1 MPPVTPEEVG
11 EEHGVVPDEL
21 GGEALI
27 WPDTSD
33 GLNGEIGT
41 GGLVRVVVVV
51 VALNG
56 DDGEVVVL
64 EALVLPLPGTCGLEM
79 LGEDSIDLLARFE
92 DCAFTE
98 FVKGFFKGLGL
109 FKGLNVQ
116 NKSGPHGRVVL
127 ISQLQALCRELFLL
141 TSSSSFSSSALKA
154 FLILVGTKSSRV
166 IDLGARRRD
175 LISK

>member
-33 GLNGEIGT
+33 ELNGEIGT
-41 GGLVRVVVVV
+41 GGPVGVVVVV
-51 VALNG
+51 VLLSG
-56 DDGEVVVL
+56 DDGELVVL
-64 EALVLPLPGTCGLEM
+64 GALVLPLPGTCGLEM

-98 FVKGFFKGLGL
+98 FFKGLGL

-127 ISQLQALCRELFLL
+127 ITLLQALCRELFLL